1 MRRAGRRLKQL
12 RSAGRGMA
20 RAVCAALTLAAC
32 SSALQAPAS
41 PGAQP
46 SGVAPGTGA
55 QPANAARGAGAVPS
69 VMAPIAGSRYPHTA
83 ADTHFMS
90 GMIPHHAQAVL
101 IAGWAPTHGASDGLQ
116 RLCERIIVA
125 QTDEIALMRQWL
137 ADRGE
142 PVPAAD
148 ATHMTMVMD
157 GVQHAMLMPGMLTDA
172 ELAQLDRARGVEFD
186 RLFLT
191 FMIRHHDGALTMVE
205 ELFASPGAGQDDI
218 VFKFAS
224 DVFADQSTEIDRM
237 QKMLE
242 ALPPGGGH

>member
-1 MRRAGRRLKQL
+1 MWRTVPRVRPWRFGARGFTTVCCAGL
-12 RSAGRGMA
+12 
-20 RAVCAALTLAAC
+20 VLTAC
-32 SSALQAPAS
+32 SSAMQAPSGTGAPPS
-41 PGAQP
+41 STAPATAAQP
-46 SGVAPGTGA
+46 SITTPV
-55 QPANAARGAGAVPS
+55 
-69 VMAPIAGSRYPHTA
+69 AGSRYPHTA

-101 IAGWAPTHGASDGLQ
+101 IAGWAASHNASDGLR
-116 RLCERIIVA
+116 RLCERVVVA
-125 QTDEIALMRQWL
+125 QTDEITTMRQWL
-137 ADRGE
+137 ADRSE

-148 ATHMTMVMD
+148 ATHMRMMMD
-157 GVQHAMLMPGMLTDA
+157 GVEHAMLMPGMLTDA
-172 ELAQLDRARGVEFD
+172 ELAQLDRARGVDFD

-191 FMIRHHDGALTMVE
+191 FMIRHHEGALTMVE
-205 ELFASPGAGQDDI
+205 QMFASPGAGQDDI